1 MTAPRPDPRNSRL
14 QRPPSPAGALV
25 AAGVRGA
32 ALFARRADE
41 LAWGD
46 SVLGAMSALA
56 AIGPKPHRLSLPR
69 FRRGYDRLGL
79 IFGRTKA
86 QTRTD
91 DLRLSGAAGPLRA
104 RRYRPPGP
112 PRGRLVYFH
121 GGGFSIGSIAS
132 HDHFCRFI
140 SHASG
145 AEIISVEYRLAPEH
159 PFPAGV
165 EDAIAS
171 LRGAA
176 EDQLWS
182 SPDLPLVVGG
192 DSAGGNLA
200 LIAAQQAGSGVIDG
214 LWLVYPTV
222 GGTLEMLDSIR
233 RLPDSFGL
241 PRETVAWFQN
251 IYAPDPDKR
260 DHPWMQPGTA
270 LDCAGLPPTY
280 LGLVE
285 RDLLFEGGM
294 NFARR
299 LDGLEVE
306 QRTDTFAGIP
316 HAFIHMIGVSAASH
330 AAACKLGQGLGWLFD
345 RAGTGPAQY
354 GSASPL

>member
-1 MTAPRPDPRNSRL
+1 MTAPRPDPRNSGL
-14 QRPPSPAGALV
+14 QGPPSPAGSLI
-25 AAGVRGA
+25 AAGLRGA
-32 ALFARRADE
+32 GLFARRADE
-41 LAWGD
+41 PDWGD
-46 SVLGAMSALA
+46 PVLGAMSALA
-56 AIGPKPHRLSLPR
+56 ALGPKPHRLSLQR

-79 IFGRTKA
+79 LFGRTKA
-86 QTRTD
+86 QTRVD
-91 DLRLSGAAGPLRA
+91 GLHLSGATGPRRA
-104 RRYRPPGP
+104 RRYHPPGR

-171 LRGAA
+171 LHAA
-176 EDQLWS
+176 ARDPLWS

-200 LIAAQQAGSGVIDG
+200 LIAAQQAGPGLIDG

-222 GGTLEMLDSIR
+222 GGTLDMLDRNR

-241 PRETVAWFQN
+241 PRETAAWFLN
-251 IYAPDPDKR
+251 TYAPDPDAR

-280 LGLVE
+280 LGLAE

-299 LDGLEVE
+299 LEDLGIE
-306 QRTDTFAGIP
+306 QQTDVFEDVP

-330 AAACKLGQGLGWLFD
+330 AAACRLGQGLDWLFD
-345 RAGTGPAQY
+345 RAGTGPAQ
-354 GSASPL
+354 

>member
-1 MTAPRPDPRNSRL
+1 
-14 QRPPSPAGALV
+14 
-25 AAGVRGA
+25 VRVA
-32 ALFARRADE
+32 ALFAPRADE
-41 LAWGD
+41 PAWGD
-46 SVLGAMSALA
+46 PLLGAMSALA
-56 AIGPKPHRLSLPR
+56 ALGPKPHRLSLPR

-86 QTRTD
+86 RTRVES
-91 DLRLSGAAGPLRA
+91 LRMSGAAGPLRA
-104 RRYRPPGP
+104 RRYRPPSP

-140 SHASG
+140 SQASG

-171 LRGAA
+171 LRAA
-176 EDQLWS
+176 ADNQLWL

-200 LIAAQQAGSGVIDG
+200 LIAAQQAEPRLIDG

-222 GGTLEMLDSIR
+222 GGTVEMIDDSH

-241 PRETVAWFQN
+241 PRETAAWFLN
-251 IYAPDPDKR
+251 TYAPEPAER

-285 RDLLFEGGM
+285 RDLLFEGGIK
-294 NFARR
+294 FARR
-299 LDGLEVE
+299 LDGLGVE
-306 QRTDTFAGIP
+306 QRTDALPDVP

-330 AAACKLGQGLGWLFD
+330 AAACRLGQGLDWLFD
-345 RAGTGPAQY
+345 RAGKRPG
-354 GSASPL
+354 

>member
-1 MTAPRPDPRNSRL
+1 MIAPSPT
-14 QRPPSPAGALV
+14 QRHSVPQSPPSPAGALV

-32 ALFARRADE
+32 ALFAGRADE
-41 LAWGD
+41 PAWGD
-46 SVLGAMSALA
+46 PVLGALSTLA
-56 AIGPKPHRLSLPR
+56 ALRPKPHRLSLTR

-86 QTRTD
+86 QSRVES
-91 DLRLSGAAGPLRA
+91 LRLSGAAGPLQA
-104 RRYRPPGP
+104 RRYRPPSL

-140 SHASG
+140 SQTSG

-176 EDQLWS
+176 DNQLWL

-200 LIAAQQAGSGVIDG
+200 LIAAQQAGSGLIDG

-222 GGTLEMLDSIR
+222 GGTLDMLDSNR

-241 PRETVAWFQN
+241 PRETAAWFLN
-251 IYAPDPDKR
+251 TYAPDPDQH
-260 DHPWMQPGTA
+260 DHAWMQPGAA

-299 LDGLEVE
+299 LDDLGVA

-330 AAACKLGQGLGWLFD
+330 AAACKLGQGLGWLFEK
-345 RAGTGPAQY
+345 AGH
-354 GSASPL
+354 SSESRNDH

>member
-1 MTAPRPDPRNSRL
+1 MTAPNPTQRPSVPQS
-14 QRPPSPAGALV
+14 PPSPAGALV
-25 AAGVRGA
+25 AAGVRVA
-32 ALFARRADE
+32 ALFAPRADKPD
-41 LAWGD
+41 WGD
-46 SVLGAMSALA
+46 PVLGAMSALA
-56 AIGPKPHRLSLPR
+56 ALGPKPHRLSLLR

-86 QTRTD
+86 QTRVD
-91 DLRLSGAAGPLRA
+91 GLHLSGATGPLRA
-104 RRYRPPGP
+104 RRYHPPNS

-140 SHASG
+140 SQTSG

-159 PFPAGV
+159 RFPAGV

-171 LRGAA
+171 LRAA
-176 EDQLWS
+176 ARDPLWS

-200 LIAAQQAGSGVIDG
+200 LIAAQQTGSAMIDG

-222 GGTLEMLDSIR
+222 GGTLDMLEGNR

-241 PRETVAWFQN
+241 PRETAAWFLN
-251 IYAPDPDKR
+251 TYAPDPDQ
-260 DHPWMQPGTA
+260 HPHAWMQPGAT

-299 LDGLEVE
+299 LYGLGVE
-306 QRTDTFAGIP
+306 QRTDTFPDVP

-330 AAACKLGQGLGWLFD
+330 AAACRLGQGLDWLFD
-345 RAGTGPAQY
+345 RAGTRPD
-354 GSASPL
+354 

>member
-1 MTAPRPDPRNSRL
+1 MIAPRPDPRNSGL
-14 QRPPSPAGALV
+14 QRPPSPAGSLV
-25 AAGVRGA
+25 AAGLRGA
-32 ALFARRADE
+32 GWFTPQPDEQEWADP
-41 LAWGD
+41 
-46 SVLGAMSALA
+46 VLGAMSALA
-56 AIGPKPHRLSLPR
+56 ALGPKPHRLSLQR
-69 FRRGYDRLGL
+69 FRQGYDRLGL
-79 IFGRTKA
+79 LFGRTKA

-91 DLRLSGAAGPLRA
+91 DMRLSGAAGPLRA
-104 RRYRPPGP
+104 LRYCPPGP
-112 PRGRLVYFH
+112 PRGRLIYFH

-140 SHASG
+140 SEASG

-176 EDQLWS
+176 DDQLWS

-200 LIAAQQAGSGVIDG
+200 LIAAQQAGSDLIDG

-222 GGTLEMLDSIR
+222 GGTLEMLDGIR
-233 RLPDSFGL
+233 RLPESFGL

-251 IYAPDPDKR
+251 TYAPDPDQR
-260 DHPWMQPGTA
+260 DHPWIQPGTA

-299 LDGLEVE
+299 LDGLGVE
-306 QRTDTFAGIP
+306 QRTDTFASIP

-345 RAGTGPAQY
+345 SAGPSRGD
-354 GSASPL
+354 

>member
-1 MTAPRPDPRNSRL
+1 MTALNPPQRPSGPHS
-14 QRPPSPAGALV
+14 PPSPAGALV

-32 ALFARRADE
+32 ALFAPRADE
-41 LAWGD
+41 PAWGD
-46 SVLGAMSALA
+46 PVLGAMSALA
-56 AIGPKPHRLSLPR
+56 ALGPKPHRLSLPR

-86 QTRTD
+86 RTRVES
-91 DLRLSGAAGPLRA
+91 LRLSGAAGPLRA
-104 RRYRPPGP
+104 RRYRPPSP

-176 EDQLWS
+176 DNQLWS

-200 LIAAQQAGSGVIDG
+200 LIAAQQSGSGLIDG

-222 GGTLEMLDSIR
+222 GGTLDMLDGNR

-241 PRETVAWFQN
+241 PRETAAWFLN
-251 IYAPDPDKR
+251 TYAPDPAER

-270 LDCAGLPPTY
+270 LDCTGLPPTY
-280 LGLVE
+280 LGLAE

-299 LDGLEVE
+299 LYGLGVE
-306 QRTDTFAGIP
+306 QRTDTFPDVP

-330 AAACKLGQGLGWLFD
+330 AAACRLGQGLDWLFD
-345 RAGTGPAQY
+345 RAGTRPD
-354 GSASPL
+354 